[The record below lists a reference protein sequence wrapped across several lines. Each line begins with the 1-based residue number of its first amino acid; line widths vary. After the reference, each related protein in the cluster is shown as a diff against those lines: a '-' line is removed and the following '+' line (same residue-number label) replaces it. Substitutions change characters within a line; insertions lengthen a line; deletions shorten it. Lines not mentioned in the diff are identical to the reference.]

1 MLTPEQMAALQSE
14 NPEAIVD
21 YIESLPD
28 SLHEAERC
36 VNLLQRNPLDIV
48 QINTLFRALH
58 SMKSNAAMCRLP
70 TLVSFAHPIEDLV
83 GEIRSGNLKFDDK
96 IGELI
101 LLCADRL
108 QLAAHQLSKGYD
120 LTPLALKEIAEQI
133 RRVVE
138 SDPSCVQKAI
148 EDGIALLSGYDVHS
162 DVPPE
167 TALQQQQNGQEVE
180 RDMEYFRDLA
190 LRLEHRNPY
199 FEGRTQRTLDL
210 ARATNA
216 LAGYLVD
223 ARQLDAAVYMH
234 DVGMAFLP
242 DELIGKQGRYTDMEM
257 REMKHHPVL
266 AAGLLVRM
274 PGWEEAA
281 RIVRQHHERVDS
293 TGYPAGLVHAHICE
307 GAKLLAVVDAF
318 EAMTHE
324 RGDRYQ
330 KKSILRAVTEL
341 NACGHQF
348 DIQWVKIFNQVARKL
363 MTQPETV

>member
-1 MLTPEQMAALQSE
+1 MLTPEQMAALKSE
-14 NPEAIVD
+14 NPEAILD

-83 GEIRSGNLKFDDK
+83 GEIRSGHLKFDEK

-108 QLAAHQLSKGYD
+108 QLAAHQLAKGYD
-120 LTPLALKEIAEQI
+120 LTPLALEEIANHI
-133 RRVVE
+133 RLIVA
-138 SDPSCVQKAI
+138 SDPNSVHKNI
-148 EDGIALLSGYDVHS
+148 EDGILLLSGGSAQTDVTVES
-162 DVPPE
+162 
-167 TALQQQQNGQEVE
+167 TWQQQGNGQEIE
-180 RDMEYFRDLA
+180 RDMEFFRDLA
-190 LRLEHRNPY
+190 LRLERRNPY

-210 ARATNA
+210 ARSTNA
-216 LAGYLVD
+216 LAGYVVD
-223 ARQLDAAVYMH
+223 VRQLDAAVYMH

-242 DELIGKQGRYTDMEM
+242 DDLIGKHGRYTDMEM

-266 AAGLLVRM
+266 AAGLLERM
-274 PGWEEAA
+274 GGWELAA
-281 RIVRQHHERVDS
+281 RIVRQHHERVDG
-293 TGYPAGLVHAHICE
+293 TGYPAGLELADICD